1 MLADFG
7 DFYGDSYWDALKH
20 TAKLAGGMTLG
31 SAVYILGAIPGHA
44 LLSSYSPR
52 AASVTY
58 ALGMGA
64 ASVWAAKKWA
74 KQSDLVMAGA
84 ASALGMSAYT
94 LLFSMLDTELPV
106 TATAAALPASSAA
119 VHGLDALSAEN
130 KEVIRALTRLP
141 IPA

>member
-1 MLADFG
+1 MLADYG
-7 DFYGDSYWDALKH
+7 DFYGNSFWDAFKH
-20 TAKLAGGMTLG
+20 TAKLAGGLTLG
-31 SAVYILGAIPGHA
+31 SAAYVLGAIPGHA
-44 LLSSYSPR
+44 LLQSFSPR

-64 ASVWAAKKWA
+64 ASVWAAKKW
-74 KQSDLVMAGA
+74 QGNDLVMVGA
-84 ASALGMSAYT
+84 ASALGMSAFT
-94 LLFSMLDTELPV
+94 LLYSALDTELPV
-106 TATAAALPASSAA
+106 VASAPALPATSA